1 MQLLPGGLAARFTR
15 HDTAD

>member
-15 HDTAD
+15 HDIAD